1 MLIIYIRKLFLYYTG
16 MRKGEVQALTW
27 EDIDFNNNQI
37 LVTKNLT
44 TKTFDASY
52 KITNTKT
59 KENRKVDKNIFLK
72 KTTLEYYDI
81 IKI

>member
-1 MLIIYIRKLFLYYTG
+1 

-44 TKTFDASY
+44 AKTFDASY

-59 KENRKVDKNIFLK
+59 RPRKI
-72 KTTLEYYDI
+72 KTL
-81 IKI
+81 IK

>member
-1 MLIIYIRKLFLYYTG
+1 

-27 EDIDFNNNQI
+27 EDIDFDNNCI

-44 TKTFDASY
+44 TKTFDAPY

-59 KENRKVDKNIFLK
+59 KKNRKVDMDIFLK
-72 KTTLEYYDI
+72 KLC
-81 IKI
+81 

>member
-1 MLIIYIRKLFLYYTG
+1 

-52 KITNTKT
+52 KIQIQKQ
-59 KENRKVDKNIFLK
+59 K
-72 KTTLEYYDI
+72 KIER
-81 IKI
+81 